1 MSIASDVKNDK
12 THSFCKLNFQK
23 NVEIDLKDSIDTSI
37 AIIEN
42 ILSITSSLNS
52 KNENSVFDIN
62 QKQFSETDS
71 ESSDNDSENDE
82 IISKMEIDEF
92 IERIVNY
99 LNIDNTLLV
108 LSMMMLDKI
117 LANNF
122 ILTER
127 NVHKVIFI
135 CFMET
140 QKFFEDENYK
150 NSDYAKVC
158 GISVNELLLMEVS
171 FMELINYNMFVK
183 EEEYIEYNKSFECL
197 WKY

>member
-1 MSIASDVKNDK
+1 MSIASDIKNDK

-37 AIIEN
+37 AIIKN

-52 KNENSVFDIN
+52 KNQNSVFEIN

-92 IERIVNY
+92 IERIINY
-99 LNIDNTLLV
+99 LKIDKTLLV

-183 EEEYIEYNKSFECL
+183 EEEYIEYNKTFEGL

>member
-37 AIIEN
+37 AIIKN

-140 QKFFEDENYK
+140 QKFFEMK
-150 NSDYAKVC
+150 IIK
-158 GISVNELLLMEVS
+158 IQIMQK
-171 FMELINYNMFVK
+171 FVV
-183 EEEYIEYNKSFECL
+183 
-197 WKY
+197 

>member
-1 MSIASDVKNDK
+1 MSIASDIKNDK

-23 NVEIDLKDSIDTSI
+23 NVEIDIKDSIDTSI
-37 AIIEN
+37 AIIKN

-92 IERIVNY
+92 IERIINY
-99 LNIDNTLLV
+99 LKIDKTLLV

-183 EEEYIEYNKSFECL
+183 EEEYIEYNKTFEGL

>member
-1 MSIASDVKNDK
+1 MSIASDIKNDK

-23 NVEIDLKDSIDTSI
+23 NVEIDIKDSIDTSI
-37 AIIEN
+37 AIIKN

-52 KNENSVFDIN
+52 KNQNSVFEIN

-92 IERIVNY
+92 IERIINY
-99 LNIDNTLLV
+99 LKIDKTLLV

-183 EEEYIEYNKSFECL
+183 EEEYIEYNKTFEGL

>member
-1 MSIASDVKNDK
+1 MSIASDIKNDK

-37 AIIEN
+37 AIIKN

-52 KNENSVFDIN
+52 KNQNSVFEIN

-183 EEEYIEYNKSFECL
+183 EEEYIEYNKTFEGL

>member
-23 NVEIDLKDSIDTSI
+23 NVEIHLKDSIDTSI
-37 AIIEN
+37 AIIKN

-52 KNENSVFDIN
+52 KNQNSVFEIN

-71 ESSDNDSENDE
+71 ESSDIDSENDE

>member
-1 MSIASDVKNDK
+1 MSIASDIKNDK

-23 NVEIDLKDSIDTSI
+23 NVEIDIKDSIDTSI
-37 AIIEN
+37 AIIKN
-42 ILSITSSLNS
+42 ILSITSSINS
-52 KNENSVFDIN
+52 KNQNSVFEIN

-92 IERIVNY
+92 IERIINY
-99 LNIDNTLLV
+99 LKIDKTLLV

-183 EEEYIEYNKSFECL
+183 EEEYIEYNKTFEGL

>member
-1 MSIASDVKNDK
+1 MSIVSDIKNDK

-23 NVEIDLKDSIDTSI
+23 NVEIDIKDSIDTSI
-37 AIIEN
+37 AIIKN

-52 KNENSVFDIN
+52 KNQNSVFEIN

-92 IERIVNY
+92 IERIINY
-99 LNIDNTLLV
+99 LKIDKTLLV

-183 EEEYIEYNKSFECL
+183 EEEYIEYNKTFEGL

>member
-1 MSIASDVKNDK
+1 MSIASDIKNDK

-23 NVEIDLKDSIDTSI
+23 NVEIDIKDSIDTSI
-37 AIIEN
+37 AIKN

-52 KNENSVFDIN
+52 KNQNSVFEIN

-92 IERIVNY
+92 IERIINY
-99 LNIDNTLLV
+99 LKIDKTLLV

-183 EEEYIEYNKSFECL
+183 EEEYIEYNKTFEGL

>member
-23 NVEIDLKDSIDTSI
+23 NVEIDIKDSIDTSI
-37 AIIEN
+37 AIIKN

-52 KNENSVFDIN
+52 KNQNSVFEIN

-92 IERIVNY
+92 IERIINY
-99 LNIDNTLLV
+99 LKIDKTLLV

-183 EEEYIEYNKSFECL
+183 EEEYIEYNKTFEGL